1 MPERNVAK
9 RCISHK
15 VKDAHPAKPNYGEIN
30 AAAVEM
36 LPLLLTHWLPNGRF
50 SGREYIALNP
60 KRDDKRLGSF
70 RINMR
75 TGRWADFATQDK
87 GGDVISLYAFLNSLR
102 QSDAAYRLHNEVKG
116 GR

>member
-1 MPERNVAK
+1 VARGGQK
-9 RCISHK
+9 K
-15 VKDAHPAKPNYGEIN
+15 V
-30 AAAVEM
+30 
-36 LPLLLTHWLPNGRF
+36 
-50 SGREYIALNP
+50 AL
-60 KRDDKRLGSF
+60 DSSF